1 MGITRRF
8 RFQNYEIQPDPVG
21 ETTYAA
27 ECVSGDEADCGA
39 QSGEKGETSNVAQ
52 WIAEHA
58 RDTGH
63 QRYRRTVADYATAE
77 PGEWQ

>member
-39 QSGEKGETSNVAQ
+39 QSGEKDETAKVAQ
-52 WIAEHA
+52 WIAEHT

-63 QRYRRTVADYATAE
+63 QRYRRTVADYVTAE